1 MTFDNIHFVTGRL
14 AEPALRHLLP
24 ELSKK
29 VGFDYSIQVM
39 PITVAALMTPGWI
52 AARLEI
58 PDQATKIIVPGH
70 CRGDLSPLHKKT
82 DLPIEQGP
90 KDLRRLAEHF
100 GQTADRSDYGN
111 WDIEIIAE
119 INHAPQ
125 LSIEQII
132 ETANA
137 LKADGATLI
146 DVGCD
151 PNSTWEMVGQCIS
164 ALQSEGHRCSIDSL
178 NPMEIA
184 PAVAAGAELVLS
196 VNSSNRQHAPQ
207 WDCEV
212 VVIPDDI
219 RDINSME
226 DTMEF
231 LVQQKV
237 PFRIDPILEPIG
249 LGFTQSLGRYME
261 ARHRW
266 PDVEIMM
273 GIGNITE
280 LTDVDS
286 AGVNVLLL
294 AICQELKIRSILT
307 TQVINWART
316 SIKECDLARRLVH
329 YAVNQS
335 IPPKH
340 LTDQLVLLRDEKLLK
355 FGFEQIEEL
364 AMQIKDNNYRILS
377 ESNEI
382 HLLGSRQHFHDADPF
397 LVFDQLM
404 ASAPTNV
411 APSHAFY
418 LGYEMCKAMTAMQLG
433 KQYTQDEAL
442 DWGFLTQP
450 ETNRHRLKKKRT
462 DLKNSAP
469 PNSASPNSEP

>member
-1 MTFDNIHFVTGRL
+1 MASDNIHFVTGRL

-39 PITVAALMTPGWI
+39 PITVAALMTPNWI
-52 AARLEI
+52 AARIKI
-58 PDQATKIIVPGH
+58 PHQATKIIVPGH
-70 CRGDLSPLHKKT
+70 CNGDLSPLKEKT

-119 INHAPQ
+119 INHAPR
-125 LSIEQII
+125 LSIEQIVR
-132 ETANA
+132 TAHH
-137 LKADGATLI
+137 LKKDGATLI
-146 DVGCD
+146 DVGCE
-151 PNSTWEMVGQCIS
+151 PNSTWNSVGQCVA

-178 NPMEIA
+178 NPLEIA
-184 PAVAAGAELVLS
+184 PAVESGAELVLS
-196 VNSSNRQHAPQ
+196 VNSSNRQHAAQ
-207 WDCEV
+207 WNCEV
-212 VVIPDDI
+212 VIIPDNI
-219 RDINSME
+219 RDIHSME
-226 DTMEF
+226 DTME
-231 LVQQKV
+231 LLDQQNV

-249 LGFTQSLGRYME
+249 LGFTQSLERYMQ
-261 ARHRW
+261 ARRRW
-266 PDVEIMM
+266 PHVEMMM

-286 AGVNVLLL
+286 AGINVLLL

-316 SIKECDLARRLVH
+316 SVKECDLARRLVH

-340 LTDQLVLLRDEKLLK
+340 LTDQLVLLRDEKLFQ
-355 FGFEQIEEL
+355 FGAEQIEEL
-364 AMQIKDNNYRILS
+364 ASQIKDNNYRIIA
-377 ESNEI
+377 EADEI

-411 APSHAFY
+411 DPSHAFY

-450 ETNRHRLKKKRT
+450 ETDRHRLKKKRT
-462 DLKNSAP
+462 DRTKPAQPKSDP
-469 PNSASPNSEP
+469 

>member
-1 MTFDNIHFVTGRL
+1 MPFDNIHFVTGRL

-29 VGFDYSIQVM
+29 VGFDYTIQVM
-39 PITVAALMTPGWI
+39 PITVAALMTPHWI
-52 AARLEI
+52 ATRLEV

-70 CRGDLSPLHKKT
+70 CNGDLTPLHEKT
-82 DLPIEQGP
+82 HLPIEQGP

-100 GQTADRSDYGN
+100 GQTVDRSDYGG

-119 INHAPQ
+119 INHAPR

-132 ETANA
+132 QTANA
-137 LKADGATLI
+137 LKEDGATLI

-151 PNSTWEMVGQCIS
+151 PDSTWKSVSQCVA
-164 ALQSEGHRCSIDSL
+164 ALKSEGHRCSIDSL
-178 NPMEIA
+178 NPLEIA
-184 PAVAAGAELVLS
+184 PAIAAGAELVLS

-219 RDINSME
+219 RDLNSME
-226 DTMEF
+226 GTMEF
-231 LVQQKV
+231 LERHHV

-249 LGFTQSLGRYME
+249 LGFTPSLERYIQ

-266 PDVEIMM
+266 PEVEMMM

-286 AGVNVLLL
+286 AGINVLLL
-294 AICQELKIRSILT
+294 AICQELNIRSVLT

-316 SIKECDLARRLVH
+316 SVKECDLARRLVH

-340 LTDQLVLLRDEKLLK
+340 LTDQLVLLRDEKLFD
-355 FGFEQIEEL
+355 FGFEQIEKL
-364 AMQIKDNNYRILS
+364 ATQIKDNNYRIFS
-377 ESNEI
+377 ESDEI
-382 HLLGSRQHFHDADPF
+382 HVLGSRQHFHDADPF
-397 LVFDQLM
+397 QVFDQLM

-411 APSHAFY
+411 DASHAFY

-442 DWGFLTQP
+442 DWGFLTQS
-450 ETNRHRLKKKRT
+450 ETDRHRLKKKRT
-462 DLKNSAP
+462 DLPKSPAP
-469 PNSASPNSEP
+469 KSDL

>member
-1 MTFDNIHFVTGRL
+1 MASDNIHFVTGRL

-39 PITVAALMTPGWI
+39 PITVAALMTPSWI
-52 AARLEI
+52 AARIKI
-58 PDQATKIIVPGH
+58 PHQATKIIVPGH
-70 CRGDLSPLHKKT
+70 CNGDLSPLKAKT
-82 DLPIEQGP
+82 KLPIEQGP

-119 INHAPQ
+119 INHAPR
-125 LSIEQII
+125 LSIEQIVR
-132 ETANA
+132 TANH
-137 LKADGATLI
+137 LKKDGATLI
-146 DVGCD
+146 DVGCE
-151 PNSTWEMVGQCIS
+151 PNSTWNSVGQCVT

-178 NPMEIA
+178 NPLEIA
-184 PAVAAGAELVLS
+184 PAVEAGAELVLS
-196 VNSSNRQHAPQ
+196 VNSSNRQHAAQ
-207 WDCEV
+207 WNCEV
-212 VVIPDDI
+212 VVIPDNI
-219 RDINSME
+219 RDIHSME
-226 DTMEF
+226 DTME
-231 LVQQKV
+231 LLDQQNV

-249 LGFTQSLGRYME
+249 LGFTQSLERYMQ
-261 ARHRW
+261 ARRRW
-266 PDVEIMM
+266 PHVEMMM

-286 AGVNVLLL
+286 AGINVLLL

-316 SIKECDLARRLVH
+316 SVKECDLARRLVH

-340 LTDQLVLLRDEKLLK
+340 LTDQLVLLRDEKLFQ
-355 FGFEQIEEL
+355 FGAEQIEEL
-364 AMQIKDNNYRILS
+364 ASQIKDNNYRIIS
-377 ESNEI
+377 EADEI

-411 APSHAFY
+411 DPSHAFY

-450 ETNRHRLKKKRT
+450 ETDRHRLKKKRT
-462 DLKNSAP
+462 DRIKPSP
-469 PNSASPNSEP
+469 PKTTPPKSDL